1 MSHRPKGLR
10 FLTLTRAVAF
20 AMKQPILFVG
30 TIMLLVVHSPAADL
44 GVPVSKEEVRSAI
57 TLFRQAP
64 ASPRGRAAG
73 KVVQTFA
80 EKNDSVIV
88 YITDKVVPF
97 LSNVKIP
104 HEDRA
109 LLLDAFFVGNIDSQ
123 LLRNDKKDHP
133 YDGILEVIE
142 VYRRMRARDPAVRI
156 AEVEKFIDLE
166 KRGEL

>member
-1 MSHRPKGLR
+1 
-10 FLTLTRAVAF
+10 
-20 AMKQPILFVG
+20 MKQLILIAG
-30 TIMLLVVHSPAADL
+30 AILLLVVHLPAADV
-44 GVPVSKEEVRSAI
+44 GMPISKEEVRNAI
-57 TLFRQAP
+57 TVFRQAP

-73 KVVQTFA
+73 KMVQRFA

-123 LLRNDKKDHP
+123 LLRNEKKDHP
-133 YDGILEVIE
+133 YDGVLEVIE
-142 VYRRMRARDPAVRI
+142 VYRRMRARDPVVRI
-156 AEVEKFIDLE
+156 AEVEKLIDLE
-166 KRGEL
+166 KRGELKQYVGSQ